1 MYNWKNIWNIAM
13 MTDSYKA
20 SHWKQ
25 YPKGTTKIYSYLESR
40 GSKMSDKT
48 LFFGLQYYLKRYL
61 VGKVIDRAGV
71 DVAEKFWEQHLGP
84 GIFDRTKW
92 DYIVENLG
100 GKLPIK
106 IRAVREGEWVPN
118 HNVLLVIENT
128 DPNCF
133 WLTNFLETLILKI
146 WYSISVATNSGNIR
160 KLIGEYLDDTADR
173 VGLDWKLH
181 DFGYRGVSSEETAG
195 IGDMGHLVNFNGT
208 DTVAGIWYAREF
220 YNTEA
225 MLGGSIPA
233 SEHSTITTWLRAGE
247 IEAFRNML
255 LSYPIGPMACV
266 SDSFHILEALEKWAD
281 LKELIMSREGTL
293 VIRPDSG
300 DPAQTDLKVIERLAE
315 IFGYTVNDKGYKVLD
330 PHVRVIQG
338 DGVCYSSIKEILELL
353 KKNGWSADNM
363 VFGCGGKLLQD
374 FNRDTFNFA
383 IKCSY
388 AVIDGEERYVE
399 KSPVE
404 IDASGELVQSFKK
417 SKKGE
422 LKLVKVDGEYKT
434 LTNFDEGF
442 AEAVDELV
450 TVYENGELLVEYS
463 FEEIRNRAR
472 E

>member
-1 MYNWKNIWNIAM
+1 M

-48 LFFGLQYYLKRYL
+48 LFFGLQYYLKRCL

-160 KLIGEYLDDTADR
+160 KLIGEYLDETADR
-173 VGLDWKLH
+173 SGLDFKCQ

-195 IGDMGHLVNFNGT
+195 IGDMSHLVSFNGT
-208 DTVAGIWYAREF
+208 DAVAGIWYAREF
-220 YNTEA
+220 YNTDD
-225 MLGGSIPA
+225 MLGFSVTA
-233 SEHSTITTWLRAGE
+233 NEHSVVTSWLKAGE
-247 IEAFRNML
+247 RDCFRNML
-255 LSYPIGPMACV
+255 ETYPTGIVSCV
-266 SDSFHILEALEKWAD
+266 SDSFHILEALEKWGE
-281 LKELIMSREGTL
+281 LKDIILNRDGTL

-300 DPAQTDLKVIERLAE
+300 DPAQTDLKVINRLGE
-315 IFGYTVNDKGYKVLD
+315 IFGYTINDKGYRVLD
-330 PHVRVIQG
+330 SHVRVLQG
-338 DGVCYSSIKEILELL
+338 DGIEYDTIKEILELL
-353 KKNGWSADNM
+353 KKNGWSADNL
-363 VFGCGGKLLQD
+363 VFGCGGKLLQA

-383 IKCSY
+383 IKCSFCI
-388 AVIDGEERYVE
+388 VNGEERYVE

-404 IDASGELVQSFKK
+404 INASGELVQSFKK

-463 FEEIRNRAR
+463 FEEIRTRAR

>member
-61 VGKVIDRAGV
+61 VGKVIDRVGV
-71 DVAEKFWEQHLGP
+71 DVAEKFWAQHLGP

-160 KLIGEYLDDTADR
+160 KLIGEYLDETADR
-173 VGLDWKLH
+173 GGLDWKLH

-233 SEHSTITTWLRAGE
+233 SEHSTITTWLRDGE

-255 LSYPIGPMACV
+255 LSYPVGPMACV
-266 SDSFHILEALEKWAD
+266 SDSFHIFEALEKWGD
-281 LKELIMSREGTL
+281 LKELIMSRDGTL

-338 DGVCYSSIKEILELL
+338 DAVWYGSIKEILELL

-450 TVYENGELLVEYS
+450 TVFEDGELLVEYS
-463 FEEIRNRAR
+463 FEMIRTRAR

>member
-61 VGKVIDRAGV
+61 VGKVIDSAGV

-84 GIFDRTKW
+84 GVFDRTKW

-106 IRAVREGEWVPN
+106 IFAVREGEWIPN

-133 WLTNFLETLILKI
+133 WLTNSLETLILKI

-160 KLIGEYLDDTADR
+160 KLIGEYLDETADR
-173 VGLDWKLH
+173 GGLDWKLH

-220 YNTEA
+220 YNTDA
-225 MLGGSIPA
+225 MLGGSIA
-233 SEHSTITTWLRAGE
+233 SSEHSTITTWLKDGE
-247 IEAFRNML
+247 LAAFRNML
-255 LSYPIGPMACV
+255 ESYPTGLVGCV
-266 SDSFHILEALEKWAD
+266 SDSFHILEALDKWGE
-281 LKELIMSREGTL
+281 LKELIMSRTGTL

-300 DPAQTDLKVIERLAE
+300 DPAQTDLKVIERLGE
-315 IFGYTVNDKGYKVLD
+315 IFGYTVNDKGYKILD
-330 PHVRVIQG
+330 SHVRVIQG
-338 DGVCYSSIKEILELL
+338 DGIQYSSIKEILELL
-353 KKNGWSADNM
+353 KKNGWSADNI

-388 AVIDGEERYVE
+388 AVVDGEERYVE

-404 IDASGELVQSFKK
+404 INAAGELVQSFKK
-417 SKKGE
+417 SKKGHM
-422 LKLVKVDGEYKT
+422 KLVKVDGEYKT

-442 AEAVDELV
+442 SEAVDELV
-450 TVYENGELLVEYS
+450 TVYENGELLVEYT
-463 FEEIRNRAR
+463 FEEIRTRAR
-472 E
+472 G